1 MGLSNA
7 DKILIKAL
15 REKNYGS
22 KKIVK
27 MFPHR
32 NWRIS
37 TVSYF
42 LKHLNLTNGSLAMKP
57 GRGRKRTGRSQV
69 NIEQV
74 RQIFQNAEPTTSLSS
89 RKVARITRI
98 KRGSVRNII
107 KNDLNLRPFKK
118 VYCQKLTLDV
128 KNKRF
133 ERCQILLRRFRTREQ
148 IRKIW
153 FSDEK
158 LFSLRQ
164 PKNSQNNRVYSDVRL
179 KRQIPLASLLVPRQH
194 FAESVMVSLAVS
206 MLGKS
211 SIIFV
216 NSGVKINS
224 EVYQSDILATMLPEI
239 EAISDDYTFQQ
250 DGAPS
255 HTSRTTIR
263 YLQENCPDFIEPRCW
278 PPNSPDL
285 NPVDYT
291 IWSRLEAMVHEDN
304 IFRNT
309 EELKQRILYCWEQFH
324 QVIVDNAIGQWRRR
338 LQAVVNNEGG
348 HIHNEFL

>member
-1 MGLSNA
+1 MVLSNA

-27 MFPHR
+27 MFPNR

-57 GRGRKRTGRSQV
+57 GRGRKRTGRSQAY
-69 NIEQV
+69 IEQV
-74 RQIFQNAEPTTSLSS
+74 RQIFQNAEPETVLSS
-89 RKVARITRI
+89 RKIYKITGI

-107 KNDLNLRPFKK
+107 RKDLNLRPFKK
-118 VYCQKLTLDV
+118 VYCKKLTLDV

-164 PKNSQNNRVYSDVRL
+164 PRNSQNNRVYSDVR
-179 KRQIPLASLLVPRQH
+179 KKCQIPLASLLVPRQQ
-194 FAESVMVSLAVS
+194 FADSVMVSLAVS
-206 MLGKS
+206 MLGKTN
-211 SIIFV
+211 IIFV
-216 NSGVKINS
+216 NLGVKINS
-224 EVYQSDILATMLPEI
+224 DVYQTDILATILPEM
-239 EAISDDYTFQQ
+239 ETISDDYTFQQ

-255 HTSRTTIR
+255 HTSRATIR
-263 YLQENCPDFIEPRCW
+263 YLQENCPDFIEPSCW

-291 IWSRLEAMVHEDN
+291 IWGRLESMVHEAIIIQN
-304 IFRNT
+304 I
-309 EELKQRILYCWEQFH
+309 EELKQRILYCWEQFP
-324 QVIVDNAIGQWRRR
+324 QETVNNAIGQWRRR
-338 LQAVVNNEGG
+338 LQAVVNSEGG